1 MARVKIR
8 YLVEKRQGDH
18 ALFYSQPSRSL
29 RAQGWFPRRLA
40 RGTNNYLDAIKE
52 AESLNGEVDAWRKNQ
67 LVALPPQESTLP
79 WLIRRYEQEPSFKE
93 LAISTQRGYGQCLRI
108 IEQWSREAA
117 NPPLKTL
124 TRRAVKE
131 FHRAMHDRRHKANA
145 VMRVLR
151 LLLNF
156 AIDEGL
162 IDRNPAER
170 LRLVGTPPR
179 TAVWSDNDI
188 QAFVNTALDADRPS
202 LALAVLLGA
211 HLGQREGDILRL
223 SWTQYD
229 RAEIE
234 LRQQKTGKFLRVPL
248 TEVLK
253 TALDSAPRVST
264 QIVVNVRSQGLR
276 SLLLPM

>member
-1 MARVKIR
+1 
-8 YLVEKRQGDH
+8 
-18 ALFYSQPSRSL
+18 
-29 RAQGWFPRRLA
+29 
-40 RGTNNYLDAIKE
+40 
-52 AESLNGEVDAWRKNQ
+52 
-67 LVALPPQESTLP
+67 
-79 WLIRRYEQEPSFKE
+79 
-93 LAISTQRGYGQCLRI
+93 
-108 IEQWSREAA
+108 
-117 NPPLKTL
+117 
-124 TRRAVKE
+124 
-131 FHRAMHDRRHKANA
+131 
-145 VMRVLR
+145 VLR